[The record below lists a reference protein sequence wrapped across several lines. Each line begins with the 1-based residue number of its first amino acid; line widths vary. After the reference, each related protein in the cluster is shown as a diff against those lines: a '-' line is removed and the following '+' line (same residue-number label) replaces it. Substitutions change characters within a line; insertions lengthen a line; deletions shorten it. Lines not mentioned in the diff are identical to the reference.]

1 MPALAQTQE
10 QTLTITGLPND
21 LIVSWSTYNG
31 VPHFSL
37 YPASKEMGEKTAADE
52 DDDSGENGPLFFT
65 EITWDLVRFISRTVP
80 SPDNYPWPSLETTL
94 DKLSAN
100 SEKGTVRLTA
110 E

>member
-1 MPALAQTQE
+1 MHTLAQTQE

-21 LIVSWSTYNG
+21 LIISWSTYNG

-37 YPASKEMGEKTAADE
+37 YPASKDMGEKTTADE
-52 DDDSGENGPLFFT
+52 NEPLFFT
-65 EITWDLVRFISRTVP
+65 EITWDLVKFISRTVP
-80 SPDNYPWPSLETTL
+80 SPDNYPWPSLETML